1 MSTLLLAILGV
12 ILLGIF
18 VRLFWLQ
25 ILAIIQIIQVLFYI
39 TALSIISASVWSIGV
54 MNGKE
59 DVWKSFTFFFV
70 LYVVAAL
77 VVYGILSDI
86 IDLGIEFIRNI
97 FKIS

>member
-12 ILLGIF
+12 ILLGTF

-54 MNGKE
+54 MNDRV
-59 DVWKSFTFFFV
+59 DVWRSFIFFFV
-70 LYVVAAL
+70 LYTVIVMVL
-77 VVYGILSDI
+77 YGILSDI